1 MDECKNNIIQKSNMY
16 DRFEDINLKVHV
28 ILFTFDFWR
37 YFLVCISRYD
47 FRRVYWRY
55 NYRAEN
61 VIGSQISK
69 TLYVYWVY
77 LVPMILRKH
86 TLYNIRYLSFEWI
99 CIYTSILWYE
109 VFTLCSSY
117 RLLTVIRWHLF
128 FTLTSFRCTGNS
140 LLWRAIWD
148 NMLDCCG
155 GVFISDIFEPNQ
167 RIFYYYNSV

>member
-16 DRFEDINLKVHV
+16 GRFEDINLKVHV
-28 ILFTFDFWR
+28 ILFTFDFRR

-77 LVPMILRKH
+77 LVPMVLRKH

-109 VFTLCSSY
+109 LIKNNNI
-117 RLLTVIRWHLF
+117 LLKQECLPCVQVIDCWQFSDDTF
-128 FTLTSFRCTGNS
+128 FYLNLVSMYWEFPVVENHWG
-140 LLWRAIWD
+140 
-148 NMLDCCG
+148 
-155 GVFISDIFEPNQ
+155 
-167 RIFYYYNSV
+167 

>member
-16 DRFEDINLKVHV
+16 GRFEDINLKVHV
-28 ILFTFDFWR
+28 ILFTFDFRR

-47 FRRVYWRY
+47 FRRVYWRH

-77 LVPMILRKH
+77 LVPMVLRKH

-109 VFTLCSSY
+109 LIKNNNILLKQECLPCVQVIDCWQCSDGTFFYLNLVSMY
-117 RLLTVIRWHLF
+117 WEFPVMESHL
-128 FTLTSFRCTGNS
+128 G
-140 LLWRAIWD
+140 
-148 NMLDCCG
+148 
-155 GVFISDIFEPNQ
+155 
-167 RIFYYYNSV
+167 

>member
-16 DRFEDINLKVHV
+16 GRFEDINLKVHV
-28 ILFTFDFWR
+28 ILFTFDFRR

-77 LVPMILRKH
+77 LVPMVLRKH

-109 VFTLCSSY
+109 LIKNNNI
-117 RLLTVIRWHLF
+117 LLKQECLPCVQVIDCWQFSDGTF
-128 FTLTSFRCTGNS
+128 FL
-140 LLWRAIWD
+140 
-148 NMLDCCG
+148 
-155 GVFISDIFEPNQ
+155 P
-167 RIFYYYNSV
+167 